1 MINFGF
7 DDLLIVDE
15 NGNMDVPYPNAYNK
29 ELYWFDMDVYR
40 TKYGDFPILNKNI
53 DRDDYIFLNGR
64 SICVNLNNDLYSY
77 RKDTVDN
84 YIKDDESF
92 IYPILI
98 WNNDLFKGEADLV
111 LSDKVKEQI
120 RLNKC
125 KLVIFYITEPWFM
138 HEYCYVW
145 MSNFSKQND
154 LNKDNFILVSSNLI
168 SPEVKDRYV
177 SEGIIE
183 NNFSIIEFNYFFHR
197 LWFNKDSF
205 HRNNSHST
213 YQNLLRTNL
222 KKQKETKKE
231 KHFLCFNRKPHDHRI
246 AIFSEVMT
254 NPKLRDKFIITLGC
268 EDMINGQKHSE
279 GLRRYIDASYK
290 HGNQR
295 LYDFIDNYNSGL
307 DYIYDTNDLVDEQ
320 SGKINI
326 DAHCKTFCNVVTETQ
341 TTEDLI
347 FFSEKI
353 IKPIFA
359 LQPFI
364 IFGNRNSLKKLKEY
378 GFKTFD
384 KWWDESYDELKY
396 QNRFERIVEILE
408 DISMWDDDKVSK
420 TLEEMESTLIHNFN
434 MLLEDKSTTTFF
446 TQFIKKTKITNKK
459 LI

>member
-1 MINFGF
+1 
-7 DDLLIVDE
+7 
-15 NGNMDVPYPNAYNK
+15 
-29 ELYWFDMDVYR
+29 
-40 TKYGDFPILNKNI
+40 
-53 DRDDYIFLNGR
+53 
-64 SICVNLNNDLYSY
+64 
-77 RKDTVDN
+77 
-84 YIKDDESF
+84 
-92 IYPILI
+92 
-98 WNNDLFKGEADLV
+98 
-111 LSDKVKEQI
+111 
-120 RLNKC
+120 
-125 KLVIFYITEPWFM
+125 
-138 HEYCYVW
+138 
-145 MSNFSKQND
+145 
-154 LNKDNFILVSSNLI
+154 
-168 SPEVKDRYV
+168 
-177 SEGIIE
+177 
-183 NNFSIIEFNYFFHR
+183 
-197 LWFNKDSF
+197 
-205 HRNNSHST
+205 
-213 YQNLLRTNL
+213 
-222 KKQKETKKE
+222 
-231 KHFLCFNRKPHDHRI
+231 
-246 AIFSEVMT
+246 MT
-254 NPKLRDKFIITLGC
+254 NPKLKDKFIITLGC

-295 LYDFIDNYNSGL
+295 LYDFIDNYNSSL

-364 IFGNRNSLKKLKEY
+364 IFGNRHSLKKLKEY

-420 TLEEMESTLIHNFN
+420 TLEEMETTLIHNFN